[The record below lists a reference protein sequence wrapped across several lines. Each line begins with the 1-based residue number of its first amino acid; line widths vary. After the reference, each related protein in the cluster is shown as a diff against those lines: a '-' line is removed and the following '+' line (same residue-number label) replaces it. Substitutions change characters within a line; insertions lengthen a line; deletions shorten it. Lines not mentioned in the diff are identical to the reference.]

1 MTARNYNEWPPH
13 QRFEPY
19 RDGRLGKKPIQL
31 RPQMMAFVLN
41 AKPVMAASIGRVP
54 AVPGY
59 WNVRQHT
66 GFACVA
72 LLTLVLTG
80 PLRAADVE
88 YVKDIKS
95 LLAHKCIACHGPL
108 RQEAGLRL
116 DAGKLIHRGS
126 DSGPVLTRRTSA
138 ESLIVKKVSAA
149 DPSERMPPEGEGTP
163 LTAEE
168 IANLKE
174 WIDQG
179 AEFPEEEVVLH
190 DPKRHWAY
198 LVPQRPA

>member
-116 DAGKLIHRGS
+116 DAGKFIHRGS
-126 DSGPVLTRRTSA
+126 DGGAVIATMPGA
-138 ESLIVKKVSAA
+138 ESLIVRKVSAREP
-149 DPSERMPPEGEGTP
+149 DERMPPVGAGTP
-163 LTAEE
+163 LSDEE
-168 IANLKE
+168 ITQLKA
-174 WIDQG
+174 WIETG
-179 AEFPEEEVVLH
+179 AKFPVDEVVLQ
-190 DPKRHWAY
+190 DPKHHWAY
-198 LVPQRPA
+198 QA